1 VAKSQTAQNPGIPPA
16 NPVFRWGIIFLNGLL
31 LMPFWWYLAQIF
43 VKEELGT
50 QVLVKTAVGFLV
62 WIALMVLTLLT
73 FQGYRRQLI
82 SAWVLGLLTLFLF
95 FPWDPVLLGAL
106 GIALGAL
113 LVLKARLKLEL
124 ELSTKLLLRRLLPRA
139 LPFFFT
145 LLALAIA
152 LIYFSSP
159 LIDKGINLQLP
170 RPLFDIAI
178 SSMPFSQKLQTLGI
192 SEELLYEQVNQQF
205 QLLVQPY
212 QEIIPLFFVLG
223 VALTLK
229 AFSYPFIWLLVLL
242 EGALL
247 RLLIRLGLVCKEIR
261 KVDKE
266 TFHI

>member
-1 VAKSQTAQNPGIPPA
+1 MPKGQTAQNQGIPTAKPIFKWA
-16 NPVFRWGIIFLNGLL
+16 IVFLNGLL
-31 LMPFWWYLAQIF
+31 LAPFWWYLAQIF
-43 VKEELGT
+43 IGEDLGT
-50 QVLVKTAVGFLV
+50 QVLLKAGVSFLI
-62 WIALMVLTLLT
+62 WIALVVLALLV
-73 FQGYRRQLI
+73 FQECRLRLVL
-82 SAWVLGLLTLFLF
+82 AWILGLLMLFLF
-95 FPWDPVLLGAL
+95 FSWDLVLLGAL
-106 GIALGAL
+106 GIMLGAL
-113 LVLKARLKLEL
+113 LVLRVRLRFEL
-124 ELSTKLLLRRLLPRA
+124 KLSTKLLLRRLLPRA
-139 LPFFFT
+139 LPLFFT

-178 SSMPFSQKLQTLGI
+178 GLLPFSQKLQTLGL

-212 QEIIPLFFVLG
+212 QEIIPLFFLLG
-223 VALTLK
+223 AALTLK

-247 RLLIRLGLVCKEIR
+247 RLLIGLGIVYKEIR

-266 TFHI
+266 TLHI